1 MMNSQIRSKKYQ
13 QISEELNAILG
24 YDIVNNL
31 QELEIS
37 ELAKLRESLSRIE
50 SYLHNAM
57 LN

>member
-1 MMNSQIRSKKYQ
+1 MNSQIRSKKYQ